1 MAITASDR
9 DLARALDVALEDL
22 LRFDPV
28 RSTLLGQVAHDGAFS
43 DFSESG
49 RRACRRTLS
58 GHVHLLE
65 NQPATD
71 PEVELD
77 RRLLLDELQEILR
90 TQEDLAPA
98 RRDPA
103 RYVSEV
109 LGGIHLLLC
118 RPPLQEHLGALLGRL
133 RQVSRVC
140 GQAREELD
148 PADVP
153 PLWAETAIA
162 TARAGL
168 IFLTEGVPAAV
179 QEAIGEGPLSAAVAA
194 TAGEAALSL
203 SAYANFVEEHV
214 LPAAAGEFA
223 AGDSY
228 FTFLLHKKHGVL
240 QGLDDLLDLAR
251 EEIVRLEAEL
261 AASAARL
268 RPDAPSYK
276 EVLRALSLDPEGAL
290 PLGEGV
296 VAECQELLAR
306 ARRATAAA
314 ICPLPLPP
322 EGSTGAEGERLVV
335 QVTPAF
341 ARPLH
346 PFSLY
351 LPPQVLRHEVEQ
363 GEAALTGVLLLTPG
377 LPRHRADLLRTCLH
391 EGYPGRHLQH
401 CHAARAG
408 SRVRRVLGT
417 SVYRDG
423 WAGYAEGLLPDLL
436 GEVGAF
442 YALRAQLL
450 MAQRVLVDIGL
461 HCRGMSPE
469 DAAALLA
476 SGAGLP
482 QQQAQAEVRRY
493 ASTPTEALAGFLGQ
507 LGFRRLRREA
517 EQRGGFEV
525 EAFHQAV
532 LRRGAVP
539 LGYLHERI

>member
-1 MAITASDR
+1 MATTASDR

-65 NQPATD
+65 NQPAAD

-77 RRLLLDELQEILR
+77 RRLLLDELQEVLR

-103 RYVSEV
+103 GYVREV

-148 PADVP
+148 AADVP
-153 PLWAETAIA
+153 PLWAETAVA

-179 QEAIGEGPLSAAVAA
+179 QEAIGDGPLCAAVAA

-223 AGDSY
+223 VGDSY

-240 QGLDDLLDLAR
+240 QGLDELLALAHD
-251 EEIVRLEAEL
+251 EILRLEGEL
-261 AASAARL
+261 AKAATRL
-268 RPDAPSYK
+268 RPGASSYK
-276 EVLRALSLDPEGAL
+276 EVLRALALDPEGAL

-296 VAECQELLAR
+296 IGACQEILAR
-306 ARRATAAA
+306 AREAAA
-314 ICPLPLPP
+314 SVCPSPP
-322 EGSTGAEGERLVV
+322 GLEGSTEGERLLV
-335 QVTPAF
+335 QATPAF

-346 PFSLY
+346 PSSLY
-351 LPPQVLRHEVEQ
+351 LPPQALRHEVEQ
-363 GEAALTGVLLLTPG
+363 GEAGLTGVLLLTPG
-377 LPRHRADLLRTCLH
+377 TPRHRADLLRICLH

-417 SVYRDG
+417 SVHRDG
-423 WAGYAEGLLPDLL
+423 WASYAEALLPDLL

-442 YALRAQLL
+442 FALRARLL
-450 MAQRVLVDIGL
+450 RAQQVIVDIGL

-469 DAAALLA
+469 EAAGVLA
-476 SGAGLP
+476 EGAGLP
-482 QQQAQAEVRRY
+482 QQQAQAAVRRY
-493 ASTPTEALAGFLGQ
+493 AATPTEALSGFLGE
-507 LGFRRLRREA
+507 LGFRRLRAEA
-517 EQRGGFEV
+517 EQRGGLKGD
-525 EAFHQAV
+525 ALDFHREV
-532 LRRGAVP
+532 LRQGAIP
-539 LGYLHERI
+539 LGYLHERIR